1 MRVVLQMSHTVRHD
15 TTELVFLLD
24 FQKSAFLAVICA
36 WKYWAKI
43 TSLASN
49 CGCSVWI
56 FLFPFESARIS
67 STAVLRPIKPLHKNK
82 GMLMRVGGSRA
93 SGRSLGGAAVVVRL
107 MSTDQTAA
115 IKAAASAVSQRTPV
129 TTPNLN
135 DEHLIA
141 PFLTAFFFFFM
152 PAN

>member
-1 MRVVLQMSHTVRHD
+1 
-15 TTELVFLLD
+15 
-24 FQKSAFLAVICA
+24 
-36 WKYWAKI
+36 
-43 TSLASN
+43 
-49 CGCSVWI
+49 
-56 FLFPFESARIS
+56 
-67 STAVLRPIKPLHKNK
+67 
-82 GMLMRVGGSRA
+82 MLMRVGGSRA

-141 PFLTAFFFFFM
+141 PFLDSILFFLCPPIDEFY
-152 PAN
+152 N